1 MTPRRASRKVPPGAE
16 NHHRER
22 KGLRRKR
29 RADVHNR
36 LGARIGINLKL
47 YSRTKADRWDA
58 SHASFES
65 SPNYT
70 LTIADAQDVGE
81 DFREIYEGSDSESPP
96 SDFED
101 LIPHW
106 QDIVDEHSE
115 FDWLEVIEVEESGHC
130 RALLVRK
137 SEIMDTFWDDMEAPE
152 HQLAELAFKL
162 FDRFG
167 SLKPHFKEHPLK
179 RGSRVWGDEL
189 KYSDILLIHKLEV
202 SPSHRWRGIGT
213 KLAGAILELA
223 SKKSKSFIGIAGP
236 GAAEDEWTSVTE
248 DDISQQTEDIALFF
262 WRKLQFRRIG
272 CSRWL
277 GYSPDMRHKSRSLA
291 IEHDYDL
298 PHIPQVPHIPE
309 IVSLMKDIWVI
320 DDAEC
325 LERLKKTRDNHGNTL
340 LHLSPWSS
348 KSQSTRWIVK
358 RNSRLLS
365 RLNLKG
371 DTPLEA
377 LGTYMERKR
386 TIAQFG
392 FLRTDVSD
400 MFTGFDNTILSCLCL
415 LRGLAIEDISEDEHS
430 RLKFSCTCNN
440 CLGGFL
446 SPRVLD
452 MLLFSA
458 ETTFDLIYTV
468 GNRYVGHEWC
478 QYYKGLLEYLPDP
491 IAQGLA
497 IRDDMRT
504 GFCMLWKY
512 LATCL
517 RERMLPTDEN
527 VLLLV
532 QNANDWP
539 PHCRNF
545 IQKGGSISSAATML
559 FKRTMRLEPLY
570 DIEKGPVDLPTC
582 RNEREFGMVDGM
594 CGYERVTRVQHLTM
608 QGKKSRF

>member
-1 MTPRRASRKVPPGAE
+1 MTPRRASRKVPPGAK

-47 YSRTKADRWDA
+47 YSRTKANRWDA

-70 LTIADAQDVGE
+70 LTIADSQDVGE
-81 DFREIYEGSDSESPP
+81 DVREMYEGSDSESPP
-96 SDFED
+96 SDIED

-115 FDWLEVIEVEESGHC
+115 FDWLEVIEGRATYQQNSRSPVEDSGHC

-137 SEIMDTFWDDMEAPE
+137 SEIMDTFWEDMEAPE
-152 HQLAELAFKL
+152 HQLAELAFEL

-167 SLKPHFKEHPLK
+167 SFKTTFQGASSET
-179 RGSRVWGDEL
+179 RIRS
-189 KYSDILLIHKLEV
+189 S
-202 SPSHRWRGIGT
+202 

-223 SKKSKSFIGIAGP
+223 SKKSKRFIGITGP
-236 GAAEDEWTSVTE
+236 GVAEDEWTSVTE
-248 DDISQQTEDIALFF
+248 DDISQQTEDIALSF
-262 WRKLQFRRIG
+262 WRKLQFRGIG

-277 GYSPDMRHKSRSLA
+277 CYSPDTRHKSRSLA
-291 IEHDYDL
+291 IEHDFDL
-298 PHIPQVPHIPE
+298 PHVPQVPDTPE
-309 IVSLMKDIWVI
+309 IDSLMKNISVI

-325 LERLKKTRDNHGNTL
+325 LKRLRKVLGDASPEDIRWEARDNHGNTL
-340 LHLSPWSS
+340 LHLAPWSS
-348 KSQSTRWIVK
+348 KSQSTRWIIQ
-358 RNSRLLS
+358 RNSGLLS
-365 RLNLKG
+365 RLNSKG

-377 LGTYMERKR
+377 LGAYMERKR
-386 TIAQFG
+386 TITQFR

-400 MFTGFDNTILSCLCL
+400 MFTRFDNTILSCLCL

-430 RLKFSCTCNN
+430 RLKFGCTCGN

-458 ETTFDLIYTV
+458 ETIFDLIYTV
-468 GNRYVGHEWC
+468 GNRYDGHEWC
-478 QYYKGLLEYLPDP
+478 RYYEGLLEYLPDP
-491 IAQGLA
+491 IAQSLT

-532 QNANDWP
+532 RNSNDWP

-559 FKRTMRLEPLY
+559 FQQTMELEQLY
-570 DIEKGPVDLPTC
+570 DFEKGPAGVANMP
-582 RNEREFGMVDGM
+582 
-594 CGYERVTRVQHLTM
+594 
-608 QGKKSRF
+608 KSKA